1 MTKYIFILLIVLG
14 IYACNRKAMYS
25 ISGTWKGADGQIICL
40 LEGWGEDA
48 RMVDSAIVRDG
59 KFHMGKE
66 FTGAKKLTLTMGSGS
81 ETILLEQEPIEVDIV
96 GFLGEENVQNSC
108 VVKGSPEQAVM
119 KRAGELQFART
130 FAVMFGYTMDQKDES
145 VEAFIDSNL
154 NRVSIAYFMEDLL
167 LSKYPFAEIEKD
179 YERLTPE
186 VKASDAGKSLKK
198 NIDYMRPTQMG
209 GIAPD
214 IDLTTPE
221 GKNVS
226 LYSLRGKYVLLDFWA
241 SWCGPCREEIPN
253 LKVIYE
259 RFKDKGF
266 EIYSVSLD
274 DKRDAW
280 TGAIEELELPWL
292 QVASLKGWDC
302 PVAKRYGVTSV
313 PKMYLLNPEGKI
325 VAMDLRGEELEKK
338 VTSFFN

>member
-1 MTKYIFILLIVLG
+1 MTG
-14 IYACNRKAMYS
+14 IP
-25 ISGTWKGADGQIICL
+25 
-40 LEGWGEDA
+40 
-48 RMVDSAIVRDG
+48 
-59 KFHMGKE
+59 
-66 FTGAKKLTLTMGSGS
+66 
-81 ETILLEQEPIEVDIV
+81 EQE
-96 GFLGEENVQNSC
+96 
-108 VVKGSPEQAVM
+108 VM

-292 QVASLKGWDC
+292 QVASLKGCDC